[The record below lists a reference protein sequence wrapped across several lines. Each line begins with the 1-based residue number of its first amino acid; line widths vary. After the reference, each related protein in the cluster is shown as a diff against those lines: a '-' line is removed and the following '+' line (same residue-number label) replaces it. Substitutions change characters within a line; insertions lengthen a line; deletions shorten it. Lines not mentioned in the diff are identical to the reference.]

1 MENQQQSLSVSEVT
15 IDRVLSH
22 YLWNTSVPPRREDM
36 QSAATDA
43 NRMPIN
49 IDATSYMQNGA
60 GRYASAV
67 DFQMFEKF
75 FTEKNLPAKLQPYS
89 FTEIV
94 DLIYHKDDAA
104 RVKRLPDSENG
115 FTVPISQY
123 FQDMAS
129 SDYTERAFIFGSTQV
144 TVTKADIDKL
154 QFFVRPDGS
163 REIRN
168 LRITPKDDN
177 FDFIGGSSSQD
188 ALKMMVDTVNAE
200 FKTAIDPEG
209 IGRTVPL
216 KYTGTEE
223 LPFTNIT
230 DKDFSRL
237 KEKKAEQKKSDIDL
251 LIRDRGF
258 PLIEETGELFQK
270 LTSSPALYETSP
282 LGRLRE
288 IRHNLDDQLR
298 EIRRNLD
305 DQLREI
311 RRNLDDQLR
320 EIRRN
325 LDEMYEM
332 YQKTRDL
339 IEKDPN
345 MMSLDERNERDQY
358 AADID
363 KPTALTIEDM
373 PQNAQKIY
381 HQGKQ
386 IFADFCA
393 QKNIAYDANSLDNI
407 AMSLASVAYKN
418 KMSGVSLININD
430 NGKVSVG
437 HRAPGL
443 IMASVDMWE
452 AAKTPVEESLS
463 QIQQTAQQIEYEEQ
477 QKQIVQS
484 QSHGARIS

>member
-1 MENQQQSLSVSEVT
+1 
-15 IDRVLSH
+15 
-22 YLWNTSVPPRREDM
+22 
-36 QSAATDA
+36 
-43 NRMPIN
+43 
-49 IDATSYMQNGA
+49 
-60 GRYASAV
+60 
-67 DFQMFEKF
+67 MFEKF

-94 DLIYHKDDAA
+94 DLIYHKDDAV
-104 RVKRLPDSENG
+104 RIKRLPNSKNG
-115 FTVPISQY
+115 FTVSISQY
-123 FQDMAS
+123 GIDTSS

-188 ALKMMVDTVNAE
+188 VSDRMQKWMVDKANAG
-200 FKTAIDPEG
+200 FKKVIDPKG
-209 IGRTVPL
+209 IGRAVPL
-216 KYTGTEE
+216 IYTDTDK
-223 LPFTNIT
+223 LPFVNIT
-230 DKDFSRL
+230 DKDFKRL
-237 KEKKAEQKKSDIDL
+237 QSEKSNQEKPDIL
-251 LIRDRGF
+251 M
-258 PLIEETGELFQK
+258 EETGILLFRQGGGLFNK
-270 LTSSPALYETSP
+270 LKKSPALYDKSL
-282 LGRLRE
+282 LGRWRDIE
-288 IRHNLDDQLR
+288 QNA
-298 EIRRNLD
+298 N
-305 DQLREI
+305 
-311 RRNLDDQLR
+311 
-320 EIRRN
+320 
-325 LDEMYEM
+325 EM

-393 QKNIAYDANSLDNI
+393 RKNIAYDANSLDNI
-407 AMSLASVAYKN
+407 AMSLTSACYEN
-418 KMSGVSLININD
+418 DMQDVSLININD

-437 HRAPGL
+437 YRAPGL
-443 IMASVDMWE
+443 IMASVNMWE

-484 QSHGARIS
+484 QSHGARLS

>member
-1 MENQQQSLSVSEVT
+1 MENPQQSLSVSEVT

-22 YLWNTSVPPRREDM
+22 YLWNKSIPPRRENM
-36 QSAATDA
+36 QLAATDA

-49 IDATSYMQNGA
+49 IDATSYMRNGA

-67 DFQMFEKF
+67 DFKMFEKF

-94 DLIYHKDDAA
+94 DLIYHKDDAV
-104 RVKRLPDSENG
+104 RIKRLPNSKNG
-115 FTVPISQY
+115 FTVSISQY
-123 FQDMAS
+123 GIDTSS

-188 ALKMMVDTVNAE
+188 VSDRMQKWMVDKANAG
-200 FKTAIDPEG
+200 FKKVIDPKG
-209 IGRTVPL
+209 IGRAVPL
-216 KYTGTEE
+216 IYTDTDK
-223 LPFTNIT
+223 LPFVNIT
-230 DKDFSRL
+230 DKDFKRL
-237 KEKKAEQKKSDIDL
+237 QSEKSNQEKPDTL
-251 LIRDRGF
+251 M
-258 PLIEETGELFQK
+258 EETGILLLRQGGGLFNK
-270 LTSSPALYETSP
+270 LKKSPALYDKSL
-282 LGRLRE
+282 LGRLRDIE
-288 IRHNLDDQLR
+288 QNA
-298 EIRRNLD
+298 N
-305 DQLREI
+305 
-311 RRNLDDQLR
+311 
-320 EIRRN
+320 
-325 LDEMYEM
+325 EM

-393 QKNIAYDANSLDNI
+393 RKNIAYDANSLDNI
-407 AMSLASVAYKN
+407 AMSLTSACYEN
-418 KMSGVSLININD
+418 DMQDVSLININD

-437 HRAPGL
+437 YRAPGL
-443 IMASVDMWE
+443 IMASVNMWE

-463 QIQQTAQQIEYEEQ
+463 QIQQTAQRIEYEEQ

-484 QSHGARIS
+484 QSHGARLS

>member
-1 MENQQQSLSVSEVT
+1 MSDSKKSLSVSEVT
-15 IDRVLSH
+15 IDRILSH
-22 YLWNTSVPPRREDM
+22 YLWNTSVPPRRENM
-36 QSAATDA
+36 QSAITNA
-43 NRMPIN
+43 NRTSVE
-49 IDATSYMQNGA
+49 IDAVDYMKNGA
-60 GRYASAV
+60 GKYASAA
-67 DFQMFEKF
+67 DFKMFEKF
-75 FTEKNLPAKLQPYS
+75 FNEKLPAKVQPYS
-89 FTEIV
+89 FDEIGNQ
-94 DLIYHKDDAA
+94 IYGK
-104 RVKRLPDSENG
+104 KRFEEIKTSMFNPRTGQG
-115 FTVPISQY
+115 FTVSISQY
-123 FQDMAS
+123 GIDTSS
-129 SDYTERAFIFGSTQV
+129 SDYVERAFIFGSTQV

-188 ALKMMVDTVNAE
+188 VSDRMQKWMVDKANAG
-200 FKTAIDPEG
+200 FNTAIDPEG

-216 KYTGTEE
+216 KYTGTEK
-223 LPFTNIT
+223 LPFVNIT

-237 KEKKAEQKKSDIDL
+237 KEKKAEQEKSDTQQGKHSFVEEGEE
-251 LIRDRGF
+251 LI
-258 PLIEETGELFQK
+258 QK
-270 LTSSPALYETSP
+270 LANSPALYETRL
-282 LGRLRE
+282 LGLVRDI
-288 IRHNLDDQLR
+288 IRNVR
-298 EIRRNLD
+298 
-305 DQLREI
+305 
-311 RRNLDDQLR
+311 
-320 EIRRN
+320 
-325 LDEMYEM
+325 EMYEM

-345 MMSLDERNERDQY
+345 MMSLDERDERDQY

-393 QKNIAYDANSLDNI
+393 RKNIAYDANSLDNI
-407 AMSLASVAYKN
+407 AMSLASAGYAN
-418 KMSGVSLININD
+418 KMSGASLINIKD
-430 NGKVSVG
+430 NGEVLIG
-437 HRAPGL
+437 HKAPGL

-463 QIQQTAQQIEYEEQ
+463 QIQQTAQRIEYEEQ

-484 QSHGARIS
+484 QSHGARLS

>member
-1 MENQQQSLSVSEVT
+1 MENPQQSLSVSEVT

-22 YLWNTSVPPRREDM
+22 YLWNKSIPPRRENM
-36 QSAATDA
+36 QLAATDA

-49 IDATSYMQNGA
+49 IDATSYMRNGA

-67 DFQMFEKF
+67 DFKMFEKF

-94 DLIYHKDDAA
+94 DLIYHKDDAV
-104 RVKRLPDSENG
+104 RIKRLPNSKNG
-115 FTVPISQY
+115 FTVSISQY
-123 FQDMAS
+123 GIDTSS

-188 ALKMMVDTVNAE
+188 VSDRMQKWMVDKANAG
-200 FKTAIDPEG
+200 FKKVIDPKG
-209 IGRTVPL
+209 IGRAVPL
-216 KYTGTEE
+216 IYTDTDK
-223 LPFTNIT
+223 LPFVNIT
-230 DKDFSRL
+230 DKDFKRL
-237 KEKKAEQKKSDIDL
+237 QSEKSNQEKPDIL
-251 LIRDRGF
+251 M
-258 PLIEETGELFQK
+258 EETGILLFRQGGGLFNK
-270 LTSSPALYETSP
+270 LKKSPALYDKSL
-282 LGRLRE
+282 LGRWRDIE
-288 IRHNLDDQLR
+288 QNA
-298 EIRRNLD
+298 N
-305 DQLREI
+305 
-311 RRNLDDQLR
+311 
-320 EIRRN
+320 
-325 LDEMYEM
+325 EM

-393 QKNIAYDANSLDNI
+393 RKNIAYDANSLDNI
-407 AMSLASVAYKN
+407 AMSLTSACYEN
-418 KMSGVSLININD
+418 DMQDVSLININD

-463 QIQQTAQQIEYEEQ
+463 QIQQTAQRIEYEEQ

>member
-1 MENQQQSLSVSEVT
+1 MENQQESLSVSEVT

-188 ALKMMVDTVNAE
+188 VSDRMQKWMVDKANAG
-200 FKTAIDPEG
+200 FNTAIDPEG

-237 KEKKAEQKKSDIDL
+237 KEKKVVQMVLDSYL

-288 IRHNLDDQLR
+288 IRH
-298 EIRRNLD
+298 
-305 DQLREI
+305 
-311 RRNLDDQLR
+311 NLDDQLR

-373 PQNAQKIY
+373 PQDAQKIY

-393 QKNIAYDANSLDNI
+393 RKNIAYDANSLDNI
-407 AMSLASVAYKN
+407 AMSLTSACYAN
-418 KMSGVSLININD
+418 NMQDVSLININD
-430 NGKVSVG
+430 NGKISVG

-463 QIQQTAQQIEYEEQ
+463 QIQQTAQRIEYEEQ

-484 QSHGARIS
+484 QSHGARLS

>member
-1 MENQQQSLSVSEVT
+1 MENQQKSLSVSEVT

-67 DFQMFEKF
+67 DFKMFEKF

-188 ALKMMVDTVNAE
+188 ALKMMVDTANAG
-200 FKTAIDPEG
+200 FNTAIDPEG
-209 IGRTVPL
+209 IGRSVPL
-216 KYTGTEE
+216 VYTDTDK

-237 KEKKAEQKKSDIDL
+237 QEKKVVQMVLEMYL

-282 LGRLRE
+282 LGWLRE
-288 IRHNLDDQLR
+288 IRH
-298 EIRRNLD
+298 
-305 DQLREI
+305 
-311 RRNLDDQLR
+311 NLDDQLR

-345 MMSLDERNERDQY
+345 MMSLDERDERDQY

-407 AMSLASVAYKN
+407 AMSLASVAYTN
-418 KMSGVSLININD
+418 KMSDVSLININD

-484 QSHGARIS
+484 QSHGARLS

>member
-1 MENQQQSLSVSEVT
+1 MENQQKSLSVSEVT

-67 DFQMFEKF
+67 DFKMFEKF

-188 ALKMMVDTVNAE
+188 ALKMMVDTANAG
-200 FKTAIDPEG
+200 FNTAIDPEG
-209 IGRTVPL
+209 IGRSVPL
-216 KYTGTEE
+216 VYTDTDK

-237 KEKKAEQKKSDIDL
+237 QEKKVVQMVLEMYL

-282 LGRLRE
+282 LGWLRE
-288 IRHNLDDQLR
+288 IRH
-298 EIRRNLD
+298 NLD

-345 MMSLDERNERDQY
+345 MMSLDERDERDQY

-407 AMSLASVAYKN
+407 AMSLASVAYTN
-418 KMSGVSLININD
+418 KMSDVSLININD

-463 QIQQTAQQIEYEEQ
+463 QIQQTAQRIEYEEQ

-484 QSHGARIS
+484 QSHGARLS

>member
-1 MENQQQSLSVSEVT
+1 MENKQKSLRASEVT

-22 YLWNTSVPPRREDM
+22 YLWNKSIPPRREDM

-67 DFQMFEKF
+67 DFKMFEKF

-94 DLIYHKDDAA
+94 DLIYHKDDAV
-104 RVKRLPDSENG
+104 RIKRLPNSKNG
-115 FTVPISQY
+115 FTVSISQY
-123 FQDMAS
+123 GIDTSS
-129 SDYTERAFIFGSTQV
+129 SDYVERAFIFGSTQV

-168 LRITPKDDN
+168 LRITPKNDN

-188 ALKMMVDTVNAE
+188 ASGKLQKWAVGKANAV
-200 FKTAIDPEG
+200 FNSVLDPKG
-209 IGRTVPL
+209 IGRSVPL
-216 KYTGTEE
+216 VYTDTDK
-223 LPFTNIT
+223 LPFVNIT
-230 DKDFSRL
+230 DKDFKKLQS
-237 KEKKAEQKKSDIDL
+237 EKSNRKISDTL
-251 LIRDRGF
+251 T
-258 PLIEETGELFQK
+258 EETGIPLLLQSGELFNK
-270 LTSSPALYETSP
+270 LKKSPALYDKSL
-282 LGRLRE
+282 LGRWRDIE
-288 IRHNLDDQLR
+288 QNA
-298 EIRRNLD
+298 N
-305 DQLREI
+305 
-311 RRNLDDQLR
+311 
-320 EIRRN
+320 
-325 LDEMYEM
+325 EM

-345 MMSLDERNERDQY
+345 MMSLDERDERDQY

-452 AAKTPVEESLS
+452 AAKTPVEESLG

>member
-1 MENQQQSLSVSEVT
+1 MENPQQSLSVSEVT

-22 YLWNTSVPPRREDM
+22 YLWNKSIPPRRENM
-36 QSAATDA
+36 QLAATDA

-49 IDATSYMQNGA
+49 IDATSYMRNGA

-67 DFQMFEKF
+67 DFKMFEKF

-94 DLIYHKDDAA
+94 DLIYHKDDAV
-104 RVKRLPDSENG
+104 RIKRLPNSKNG
-115 FTVPISQY
+115 FTVSISQY
-123 FQDMAS
+123 GIDTSS

-188 ALKMMVDTVNAE
+188 VSDRMQKWMVDKANAG
-200 FKTAIDPEG
+200 FKKVIDPKG
-209 IGRTVPL
+209 IGRAVPL
-216 KYTGTEE
+216 IYTDTDK
-223 LPFTNIT
+223 LPFVNIT
-230 DKDFSRL
+230 DKDFKRL
-237 KEKKAEQKKSDIDL
+237 QSEKSNQEKPDIL
-251 LIRDRGF
+251 M
-258 PLIEETGELFQK
+258 EETGILLFRQGGGLFNK
-270 LTSSPALYETSP
+270 LKKSPALYDKSL
-282 LGRLRE
+282 LGRWRDIE
-288 IRHNLDDQLR
+288 QNA
-298 EIRRNLD
+298 N
-305 DQLREI
+305 
-311 RRNLDDQLR
+311 
-320 EIRRN
+320 
-325 LDEMYEM
+325 EM

-393 QKNIAYDANSLDNI
+393 RKNIAYDANSLDNI
-407 AMSLASVAYKN
+407 AMSLTSACYEN
-418 KMSGVSLININD
+418 DMQDVSLININD

-437 HRAPGL
+437 HRAPGS

-463 QIQQTAQQIEYEEQ
+463 QIQQTAQRIEYEEQ

-484 QSHGARIS
+484 QSHGARLS

>member
-1 MENQQQSLSVSEVT
+1 MENQQESLSVSEVT

-67 DFQMFEKF
+67 DFKMFEKF

-123 FQDMAS
+123 SKDMLS

-177 FDFIGGSSSQD
+177 FDFIGGSSSQGASD
-188 ALKMMVDTVNAE
+188 RAQKLIVDEANAV
-200 FKTAIDPEG
+200 FKKTIDPKG
-209 IGRTVPL
+209 IGRSVPL
-216 KYTGTEE
+216 VYTDTDS

-230 DKDFSRL
+230 DKDFFIL
-237 KEKKAEQKKSDIDL
+237 KEKKAEQMVLDSYL
-251 LIRDRGF
+251 LIRDIGF

-282 LGRLRE
+282 LGLLRE
-288 IRHNLDDQLR
+288 IRH
-298 EIRRNLD
+298 NLD

-345 MMSLDERNERDQY
+345 MMSLDDRNERDQY

-386 IFADFCA
+386 IFANFCA
-393 QKNIAYDANSLDNI
+393 QKNIVYDANSLDNI
-407 AMSLASVAYKN
+407 AMSLASVAYVN
-418 KMSGVSLININD
+418 NMHDVSLINIKG
-430 NGKVSVG
+430 NGEVLIG

-463 QIQQTAQQIEYEEQ
+463 KIQQTAQQIEYEEQ
-477 QKQIVQS
+477 QKQIMQS
-484 QSHGARIS
+484 QSHGARLS